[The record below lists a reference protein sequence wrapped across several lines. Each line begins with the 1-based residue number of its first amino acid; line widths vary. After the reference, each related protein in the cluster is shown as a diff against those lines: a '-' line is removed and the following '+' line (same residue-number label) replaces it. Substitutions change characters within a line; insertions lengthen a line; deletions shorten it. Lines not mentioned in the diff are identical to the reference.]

1 MKIGGRM
8 SKNRQTNVLFIW
20 DVRDEL
26 KKYLQQGV
34 SQYPEVNLI
43 FPEKITDDEFLGLAQ
58 DVNIIVGW
66 RPSKELLLQAKKAN
80 LFINPGAGIQHLIGL
95 FKEVNR
101 IHPIS
106 LVNGHGNSYFTA
118 QHVVA
123 LLLSL
128 TNKVIPHHNWMI
140 EGEWRKGDSDAQT
153 IPLRYRKI
161 GLLGYGAVNQ
171 KVHQFLSGF
180 DVEFAILRR
189 NWDKNTVKIID
200 AVKKFSYTD
209 LHPFLEEI
217 DILIVGVPI
226 TSETKNL
233 IKSEELRLLGPEG
246 LVMNI
251 SRGPVIEE
259 ESLFLALKEKTIKGA
274 AIDVW
279 YDYQPAPDTQ
289 GKKYPYSYP
298 FHTLDN
304 VVLSPHRGASPM
316 DDLQRWDEVIENISR
331 FTQGRQDF
339 LNLVDLDLEY

>member
-1 MKIGGRM
+1 M
-8 SKNRQTNVLFIW
+8 
-20 DVRDEL
+20 
-26 KKYLQQGV
+26 KKY
-34 SQYPEVNLI
+34 
-43 FPEKITDDEFLGLAQ
+43 
-58 DVNIIVGW
+58 
-66 RPSKELLLQAKKAN
+66 
-80 LFINPGAGIQHLIGL
+80 
-95 FKEVNR
+95 
-101 IHPIS
+101 
-106 LVNGHGNSYFTA
+106 
-118 QHVVA
+118 
-123 LLLSL
+123 
-128 TNKVIPHHNWMI
+128 
-140 EGEWRKGDSDAQT
+140 
-153 IPLRYRKI
+153 
-161 GLLGYGAVNQ
+161 
-171 KVHQFLSGF
+171 
-180 DVEFAILRR
+180 
-189 NWDKNTVKIID
+189 
-200 AVKKFSYTD
+200 SYTD

-279 YDYQPAPDTQ
+279 YDYRPTPDTQ

-331 FTQGRQDF
+331 FTQGRSDF